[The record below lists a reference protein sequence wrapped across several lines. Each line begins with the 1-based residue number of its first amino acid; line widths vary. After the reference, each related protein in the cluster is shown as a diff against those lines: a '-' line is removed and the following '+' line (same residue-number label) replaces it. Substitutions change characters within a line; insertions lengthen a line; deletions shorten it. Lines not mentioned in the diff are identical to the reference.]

1 MDSEGKPTR
10 RKVGIENTS
19 KGHSST
25 ASNQNLSRRK
35 EPTDSVSKNLPAT
48 EKCII
53 KRNIKSSIRQK
64 LEQATSLESL
74 IRRGQAP
81 SDAHHINRDIA
92 HHVSRTDRNL
102 PMKTAIKRPIPTL
115 KDVILIRK
123 AWEDP
128 MHETDGDLKQRVK
141 QRPAVLSK
149 VKDDLVAKQNKK
161 LSRIAKVLLS
171 SNVRYIHRNVAP
183 KSELKEWKIEKNILP
198 KTQSPFRSRGK
209 VERRDVKQCLKEKPT
224 IQKESGDKSTA
235 TDSSQNRK
243 VFKSSIIGK
252 KKNDKNVKKT
262 PIPSARVV
270 ENSMGTFL
278 TDIPVDDY
286 PSENDETATA
296 PLQNINRMKKR
307 LQNNKKVMDDM
318 ILKRAE
324 SRTAPCHKTQLE
336 RLNMTSDNTQ
346 CRNKVIKERSKSAF
360 REKAGQSS
368 RTTGN
373 IQQIIEERR
382 ARAAVR
388 CSDVVTPSKVEDIT
402 KATSPQACSISSID
416 VQKLTDAGRVQP
428 DKKIESS
435 SKPTIPQN
443 VPQSNPT
450 RQAHEILNVLSGAEI
465 KERSRHAAFSS
476 SNRWQSSQSKRN
488 NGESRDHGE
497 VDGMETAA
505 SRLMR
510 HAKHLGTHWAAAD
523 AFASKYQSLLD
534 DLT

>member
-1 MDSEGKPTR
+1 MDSEGKTNR
-10 RKVGIENTS
+10 HKGGNENTS

-25 ASNQNLSRRK
+25 PSNQNLSRRK
-35 EPTDSVSKNLPAT
+35 EPTDIVNRNLPAT
-48 EKCII
+48 EKCNI
-53 KRNIKSSIRQK
+53 KRNVTSSVRQK

-74 IRRGQAP
+74 IRRGQTL
-81 SDAHHINRDIA
+81 SDAHHINRDIG
-92 HHVSRTDRNL
+92 HKISRTDQNF
-102 PMKTAIKRPIPTL
+102 PMKTAKKRPIPIL

-128 MHETDGDLKQRVK
+128 MHKADGDLNQRIK
-141 QRPAVLSK
+141 QRPAIVSK
-149 VKDDLVAKQNKK
+149 VRDDLIAKQNKNI
-161 LSRIAKVLLS
+161 SRIAKVLLS
-171 SNVRYIHRNVAP
+171 SNVRNVHRNVAP
-183 KSELKEWKIEKNILP
+183 NSELKERKIDKNILP

-209 VERRDVKQCLKEKPT
+209 VERRDVKQSMKEKPP
-224 IQKESGDKSTA
+224 IKKDGGDKSRA

-252 KKNDKNVKKT
+252 NKDDKNVKK
-262 PIPSARVV
+262 PPVVSVRVV

-286 PSENDETATA
+286 ISENDEAATA

-324 SRTAPCHKTQLE
+324 SRTAPCHTAQLKG
-336 RLNMTSDNTQ
+336 LNMASNDIQ

-360 REKAGQSS
+360 RDKAGQPS

-388 CSDVVTPSKVEDIT
+388 SSDVVTPSTVKDIT
-402 KATSPQACSISSID
+402 EATSPQACSLNSAEKPTD
-416 VQKLTDAGRVQP
+416 VGKEQP
-428 DKKIESS
+428 DQKIESS
-435 SKPTIPQN
+435 SKSSIPPN
-443 VPQSNPT
+443 VPQNNPT
-450 RQAHEILNVLSGAEI
+450 RHAHEILNILSGAET
-465 KERSRHAAFSS
+465 KERSRHTASSS
-476 SNRWQSSQSKRN
+476 SNRGQSSHSKRN
-488 NGESRDHGE
+488 NGESRDSAE
-497 VDGMETAA
+497 IDGMETAA

-510 HAKHLGTHWAAAD
+510 HAKRLGTHWAAAD
-523 AFASKYQSLLD
+523 AFASKYQSLQD

>member
-1 MDSEGKPTR
+1 MDSEVKATR
-10 RKVGIENTS
+10 RKVGNENTS

-25 ASNQNLSRRK
+25 PSNQNLSRRK
-35 EPTDSVSKNLPAT
+35 EPTDSVSKNLPST
-48 EKCII
+48 EKCNI

-74 IRRGQAP
+74 IRRGQTP
-81 SDAHHINRDIA
+81 SNAHHINRDIA

-102 PMKTAIKRPIPTL
+102 PIKTAIKRPMPVM

-128 MHETDGDLKQRVK
+128 MHKTDGNLKQRMK
-141 QRPAVLSK
+141 QRPVVVSK
-149 VKDDLVAKQNKK
+149 VKDDLIAKQNKK

-171 SNVRYIHRNVAP
+171 SNVRNIHRNVAP
-183 KSELKEWKIEKNILP
+183 NSELKERKIDKNILP
-198 KTQSPFRSRGK
+198 NTQSPFRSREK
-209 VERRDVKQCLKEKPT
+209 VERGDVKRCIKEKPH
-224 IQKESGDKSTA
+224 IQKDSGNNSRA

-252 KKNDKNVKKT
+252 NKNDKNVKKT
-262 PIPSARVV
+262 PVVSVRVV

-278 TDIPVDDY
+278 TDVPVDDY
-286 PSENDETATA
+286 PSENDEAATA

-307 LQNNKKVMDDM
+307 LQNNKKVMDDL
-318 ILKRAE
+318 ILRRAE
-324 SRTAPCHKTQLE
+324 SRTAPCHKAQLE
-336 RLNMTSDNTQ
+336 GLNMSSNNMQ

-360 REKAGQSS
+360 REKAGQPS

-388 CSDVVTPSKVEDIT
+388 CSDVITPSTVKDVTE
-402 KATSPQACSISSID
+402 ATSPQACSLSS
-416 VQKLTDAGRVQP
+416 VEKLTDVGKEQP

-435 SKPTIPQN
+435 SKPSITQN
-443 VPQSNPT
+443 VPQNNPT
-450 RQAHEILNVLSGAEI
+450 RHAHEIVLSGAEI
-465 KERSRHAAFSS
+465 KERSRHTASSS
-476 SNRWQSSQSKRN
+476 SNRGQSSHSKRN
-488 NGESRDHGE
+488 NRESRDNGE

-510 HAKHLGTHWAAAD
+510 HAKRLDTHWAAAD

-534 DLT
+534 DLS

>member
-1 MDSEGKPTR
+1 MDSEGKATR
-10 RKVGIENTS
+10 RKVGNENTS

-35 EPTDSVSKNLPAT
+35 EPTDRVSKNLPSI
-48 EKCII
+48 EKCNI
-53 KRNIKSSIRQK
+53 KRDIKSSIRQK

-81 SDAHHINRDIA
+81 SDAHHINREIA
-92 HHVSRTDRNL
+92 HHVTRTDQNF
-102 PMKTAIKRPIPTL
+102 PTKTAKKRPVPIM

-128 MHETDGDLKQRVK
+128 MHKTDGDLKQRIK

-149 VKDDLVAKQNKK
+149 VKDDLIAKQNKK

-171 SNVRYIHRNVAP
+171 SNVRNIHRNVAP
-183 KSELKEWKIEKNILP
+183 NGELKERKIDKNILP
-198 KTQSPFRSRGK
+198 KTQSPFRSREK
-209 VERRDVKQCLKEKPT
+209 VDKRDVKQCIREKSNN
-224 IQKESGDKSTA
+224 QKDSGDKSRA
-235 TDSSQNRK
+235 TDLSQNRK

-252 KKNDKNVKKT
+252 NKNDKNVKK
-262 PIPSARVV
+262 IPTIASVRVV
-270 ENSMGTFL
+270 ESSMGTFL

-286 PSENDETATA
+286 PSENDETATP
-296 PLQNINRMKKR
+296 PLQNINKMKKR

-324 SRTAPCHKTQLE
+324 SRTAPCHTAQLE
-336 RLNMTSDNTQ
+336 GFNMTSSNTQ

-360 REKAGQSS
+360 REGAGQPS

-388 CSDVVTPSKVEDIT
+388 CSHVISPSTDKGITETASPPTSSVSLDEKCTDVGKE
-402 KATSPQACSISSID
+402 
-416 VQKLTDAGRVQP
+416 QP
-428 DKKIESS
+428 DKKMESS
-435 SKPTIPQN
+435 SKPSIPQN
-443 VPQSNPT
+443 VPQNNPT
-450 RQAHEILNVLSGAEI
+450 RHAHEILNVLSGAEM
-465 KERSRHAAFSS
+465 KGRSRYTASSS
-476 SNRWQSSQSKRN
+476 SNRGQSSHSKRN
-488 NGESRDHGE
+488 NGESRDNGE

-510 HAKHLGTHWAAAD
+510 HAKRLGTHWAAAD

>member
-10 RKVGIENTS
+10 RKVGNENTS

-35 EPTDSVSKNLPAT
+35 EPTDNVSKNLPAT
-48 EKCII
+48 EKCNI

-64 LEQATSLESL
+64 LEKATSLESL
-74 IRRGQAP
+74 IRRGQTP

-92 HHVSRTDRNL
+92 HHVSRTDQNM
-102 PMKTAIKRPIPTL
+102 PIKTAIKRPMPIM
-115 KDVILIRK
+115 KDTILIRK

-128 MHETDGDLKQRVK
+128 MHKTDGDLKQRIK
-141 QRPAVLSK
+141 ERPAIVSK
-149 VKDDLVAKQNKK
+149 VKDGLIAKQNKK

-171 SNVRYIHRNVAP
+171 SNVRNIHRNVAP
-183 KSELKEWKIEKNILP
+183 NSELKERKIDKNILP
-198 KTQSPFRSRGK
+198 KTQPPFRNREK
-209 VERRDVKQCLKEKPT
+209 VERRDVKQGIKEKPT
-224 IQKESGDKSTA
+224 IQKDSGDKSRA

-243 VFKSSIIGK
+243 VFKSSTIGNN
-252 KKNDKNVKKT
+252 KNDMNVKKT
-262 PIPSARVV
+262 PIVSARMV

-296 PLQNINRMKKR
+296 PLQNINKMKKR

-324 SRTAPCHKTQLE
+324 SRTAPCHTAQLE
-336 RLNMTSDNTQ
+336 GLNMTSNNTQ

-360 REKAGQSS
+360 REKTGQPS

-388 CSDVVTPSKVEDIT
+388 CSDVVTPSTVKDVKE
-402 KATSPQACSISSID
+402 ATSPQACSLSS
-416 VQKLTDAGRVQP
+416 VEKLTDVGRVQP
-428 DKKIESS
+428 DKKIELSS
-435 SKPTIPQN
+435 QPSIPQN
-443 VPQSNPT
+443 VPQNNPT
-450 RQAHEILNVLSGAEI
+450 RHAHEILTVLSGAEI
-465 KERSRHAAFSS
+465 KERSRHTASSS
-476 SNRWQSSQSKRN
+476 SNRGQSSYSKRN

-497 VDGMETAA
+497 IDGMETAA

-510 HAKHLGTHWAAAD
+510 HAKRLGTHWAAAD
-523 AFASKYQSLLD
+523 AFAFKYQSLLD